1 MKFRYWIA
9 ACVLGVSGSSLSSC
23 LDEFGDLNA
32 AQGDIAN
39 PDPNQLFT
47 GCLQQFEPMDYSAWF
62 YDMPRMGM
70 WSQCIVTISG
80 NTDSMNKI
88 TEQGSVGSHVYDFLK
103 MANDLRYRISQL
115 SAEEKAKYEYLQ
127 YLCNPLQVFLS
138 INDSDM
144 YGSMQYSEADKG
156 RYEDIFYAKFDTQ
169 DELVDIWLNELDAAI
184 NFLVSYQG
192 VNEVG
197 KQDIIYQGDL
207 TKWAKFAN
215 SLKLKIAARLVN
227 HDRPRAIQIVKDV
240 LASPAGVMSSIED
253 DLVYN
258 RGRYDNHWNND
269 FTEGA
274 AHDVLLNFMKNNR
287 DTRLLSVFTKNEFNA
302 PVMQAFLDQNK
313 GKDIPPYIKE
323 QANFSADG
331 KTFLGWKTEAE
342 GGVGEPW
349 VRYYGAPL
357 KLDAGNDPNYA
368 YVFDPNGTLL
378 QLKTSAGGNR
388 NYRPISYR
396 NQEIVK
402 GIYNFTYPD
411 APDATPDTDVQT
423 TPWYGI
429 YFSAA
434 ETQLLLAE
442 FKLLDASIPGSAQT
456 YLTEGCRLS
465 AKMYDRAAEL
475 NQVPYYSKVCVNDK
489 GDKTIKVTDEMID
502 AMLTHDAFQLNG
514 TPAENLEKVYIQQY
528 IHYIMN
534 PIDQFVNVRR
544 SGVPMKNSS
553 VLAWQDFGGV
563 ISEDVIPRRFKVSE
577 PADTD
582 QLKEL
587 KIAAW
592 KAQGFSYG
600 TTAADPEVLHNER
613 VALDKENPDFG
624 EGPKL

>member
-9 ACVLGVSGSSLSSC
+9 ACALGAGVLSSC
-23 LDEFGDLNA
+23 MDKFGDLNA
-32 AQGDIAN
+32 AQKDITD
-39 PDPNQLFT
+39 PDLRQLFT

-62 YDMPRMGM
+62 YDMPRMGK
-70 WSQCIVTISG
+70 WSQCIVSTAG
-80 NTDSMNKI
+80 NTDDINKI

-103 MANDLRYRISQL
+103 MANDLRYHISQL
-115 SAEEKAKYEYLQ
+115 SPEEKAKYEYLQ

-144 YGSMQYSEADKG
+144 YGSMQYSEAGKG

-169 DELVDIWLNELDAAI
+169 EELIEIWLNELNATVDYLTSHSDLQDI
-184 NFLVSYQG
+184 LV
-192 VNEVG
+192 
-197 KQDIIYQGDL
+197 KQDIIYNGDL
-207 TKWAKFAN
+207 KKWAKLAN
-215 SLKLKIAARLVN
+215 SLKLKVAARLVN
-227 HDRPRAIQIVKDV
+227 HNRPKAIQIVKEV
-240 LASPAGVMSSIED
+240 LESPAGIMSSIED
-253 DLVYN
+253 DFVYN

-269 FTEGA
+269 FPHGA
-274 AHDVLLNFMKNNR
+274 AHEVLLDFMKNNR

-302 PVMQAFLDQNK
+302 PVMQAFLDQ
-313 GKDIPPYIKE
+313 GKKANIPSYIAE
-323 QANFSADG
+323 QANFSEDG

-357 KLDAGNDPNYA
+357 TLDAGNDPQYA
-368 YVFDPNGTLL
+368 DVFDPTGKLL
-378 QLKTSAGGNR
+378 QLKTSSGGTR

-396 NQEIVK
+396 NQELVK
-402 GIYNFTYPD
+402 GIYDFTYPD

-442 FKLLDASIPGSAQT
+442 FKLLDQSISGSAQT

-502 AMLTHDAFQLNG
+502 AMLEHDAFKLNG
-514 TPAENLEKVYIQQY
+514 NQAQDLEKVYIQQY

-544 SGVPMKNSS
+544 SGVPMKGSS
-553 VLAWQDFGGV
+553 ILAWQDFGALIPV
-563 ISEDVIPRRFKVSE
+563 DRIPRRFRVAE
-577 PADTD
+577 PEDMD

-587 KIAAW
+587 KMAAW
-592 KAQGFSYG
+592 DAQGFSYG
-600 TTAADPEVLHNER
+600 TSGGDPDVLNRER
-613 VALDKENPDFG
+613 IALDKENPQFG

>member
-1 MKFRYWIA
+1 MKFKYWIA
-9 ACVLGVSGSSLSSC
+9 ACALGTGVLSSC
-23 LDEFGDLNA
+23 ADKFGDLNA
-32 AQGDIAN
+32 AQKDITD
-39 PDPNQLFT
+39 PDPRYLFT

-70 WSQCIVTISG
+70 WSQCIVSTAG
-80 NTDSMNKI
+80 NTDAFNKI

-115 SAEEKAKYEYLQ
+115 PAEEKAKYEYLQ

-156 RYEDIFYAKFDTQ
+156 RYEGIFYAKFDTQ
-169 DELVDIWLNELDAAI
+169 DELVDIWLDELDAAI
-184 NFLVSYQG
+184 DFLVAYQG
-192 VNEVG
+192 MNDIG

-207 TKWAKFAN
+207 EKWAKFAN

-227 HDRPRAIQIVKDV
+227 HNRQKAIQIVNEV
-240 LASPAGVMSSIED
+240 TSSPAGVMTEIGD

-269 FTEGA
+269 FTQGA
-274 AHDVLLNFMKNNR
+274 AHRELLNFMKKNR
-287 DTRLLSVFTKNEFNA
+287 DTRLLSVFTKNEFNG

-313 GKDIPPYIKE
+313 GNDIPPYIKE
-323 QANFSADG
+323 NAKISDDG
-331 KTFLGWKTEAE
+331 KTFEGWTEE
-342 GGVGEPW
+342 SGGEPW

-357 KLDAGNDPNYA
+357 TLDAGNDPENKYI
-368 YVFDPNGTLL
+368 FDPSGTLL
-378 QLKTSAGGNR
+378 QLKSKGGGTK

-396 NQEIVK
+396 NQELVK
-402 GIYNFTYPD
+402 GIYDFTYPD

-442 FKLLDASIPGSAQT
+442 FNLLGANTPSSAQAH
-456 YLTEGCRLS
+456 LIEGCRLS

-475 NQVPYYSKVCVNDK
+475 NQVPYYTRTCVNDK
-489 GDKTIKVTDEMID
+489 GDKVIKVTDDMIEE
-502 AMLTHDAFQLNG
+502 MLTKDVFKLDG
-514 TPAENLEKVYIQQY
+514 TPAQNLEKVYIQQY

-534 PIDQFVNVRR
+534 PIDQFINVRR

-553 VLAWQDFGGV
+553 VLAWQDFGALAPV
-563 ISEDVIPRRFKVSE
+563 DRIPRRFKVSE
-577 PADTD
+577 PPITD

-587 KIAAW
+587 KMAAW

-600 TTAADPEVLHNER
+600 TNAADPDVLNSER
-613 VALDKENPDFG
+613 VALDKENPQFG
-624 EGPKL
+624 EGPNL